1 MMSDTYPKDR
11 RHLIL
16 GFPRSGTTL
25 LSQLLDAHPD
35 ISCPPETN
43 LFSAAGRFFAEQ
55 TAVEGPPIGVL
66 AGLGFLGIEPE
77 EIYGPMREMLFSLHE
92 RVANGASCWVEKT
105 ATDSFYIDVLEP
117 MLVGHMRFVILLRH
131 PLDVIAS
138 NRDLAKTMGATL
150 PELSEATRDPVSP
163 FDGYA
168 HAWVKVTR
176 AIVDFS
182 RRHPDEC
189 HVLRYEELLA
199 DPESRLDALLDFMK
213 VPTSAT
219 ECIEEAF
226 RKPRSIGLG
235 DYRVHETDGIR
246 PPVKDGW
253 RRRLPPAAAA
263 RAADIVGPLMEELG
277 YQKPKMPRPPKR
289 EEAIRQ
295 YILAATM
302 KRSRRRE

>member
-1 MMSDTYPKDR
+1 MTSAADPKDR
-11 RHLIL
+11 RYLIL

-66 AGLGFLGIEPE
+66 AGLGFLGIEPQE
-77 EIYGPMREMLFSLHE
+77 VYGPMRKMLFSLHE
-92 RVANGASCWVEKT
+92 RLADGASCWVEKT
-105 ATDSFYIDVLEP
+105 ATDSFYIDILEP
-117 MLVGHMRFVILLRH
+117 MLVGHTRFIILLRH

-138 NRDLAKTMGATL
+138 NRDLAETMGTTL
-150 PELSEATRDPVSP
+150 PELAEAARNPVSP

-168 HAWVKVTR
+168 HAWVEVTR
-176 AIVDFS
+176 ALLEFS
-182 RRHPDEC
+182 ERHPEDC
-189 HVLRYEELLA
+189 HTLRYEDLLA
-199 DPESRLDALLDFMK
+199 EPEPRLDALLAFMK
-213 VPTSAT
+213 VPTSADN
-219 ECIEEAF
+219 CIAEAF
-226 RKPRSIGLG
+226 RKPGPIGLG

-253 RRRLPPAAAA
+253 RQRLPPAAAA

-277 YQKPKMPRPPKR
+277 YRKPTLPQPPDR

-302 KRSRRRE
+302 KRSRRNE